1 MEILVIHPGALGD
14 IILSL
19 PALRIL
25 RDQFESARITLA
37 ANTDFAGTVASG
49 YADRILSFSSLPLHR
64 LYGLESIPLK
74 DQQLWRSYDR
84 ILSWTG
90 SSTGSFATQLAR
102 VHPCGLVAPWKPEG
116 AERRHVARI
125 FADSLHAWLSPPL
138 ALPPS
143 GITIG
148 ASARRQGSEWL
159 KDQGFSGDRPSYILH
174 PGAGSAAK
182 RWPLSRFQD
191 LAHRL
196 SATGELLIVEGPAEQ
211 GLGRDLAGALGRGS
225 HLAAHLPLPL
235 LAAVMSQCRAF
246 VGNDSGIAHLAAGL
260 QIPCVVIFGPTL
272 PEHWAPLGLRVSV
285 VRDAGGCF
293 ACRQDPDASH
303 RCLENISVNAVWQKV
318 DRG

>member
-25 RDQFESARITLA
+25 RDQFKSARITLA

-64 LYGLESIPLK
+64 LYGREPVPPK
-74 DQQLWRSYDR
+74 DLQFWRSYDR

-90 SSTGSFATQLAR
+90 SSTGSFAAQLAR
-102 VHPCGLVAPWKPEG
+102 IHPCSLVTPWKPEG

-125 FADSLHAWLSPPL
+125 FADSLQLWLSPPL

-159 KDQGFSGDRPSYILH
+159 KDQGFSGHRPIYILH

-182 RWPLSRFQD
+182 RWPLSKFQD
-191 LAHRL
+191 LANRL

-211 GLGRDLAGALGRGS
+211 GLGCELAGALGRGS
-225 HLAAHLPLPL
+225 YLAAHLSLQL
-235 LAAVMSQCRAF
+235 LAAVMAQCRAF

-272 PEHWAPLGLRVSV
+272 PEHWAPLGKCVSV
-285 VRDAGGCF
+285 IRDAGDCF
-293 ACRQDPDASH
+293 ACRHDPDAGH
-303 RCLENISVNAVWQKV
+303 RCLENLTVDAVWQKV